1 MPVRSVATPPITVH
15 GTERVRWTQTA
26 ADARQ
31 VMRYTYVAYIDGRQ
45 RPLPDAAC
53 QHTAVAT
60 QFECSAKL
68 PSLSQG
74 AHRLELATAVVVNGV
89 RLESPKS
96 PPISLHMV
104 RDKSHLDEPRSDSH
118 AT

>member
-1 MPVRSVATPPITVH
+1 VATPPITVH

-53 QHTAVAT
+53 QGTKVAT
-60 QFECSAKL
+60 QFDCSAKL
-68 PSLSQG
+68 PSMSLG
-74 AHRLELATAVVVNGV
+74 AHRLELATAVVANGV
-89 RLESPKS
+89 RLESTKS
-96 PPISLHMV
+96 PPINVLMV
-104 RDKSHLDEPRSDSH
+104 GDKSHVDEPRADSH